1 MEDLEDKIERQSLV
15 HAKEHFKS
23 KRYFYGQIP
32 NSILRDPNIS
42 AQAKAL
48 FGLLHTYC
56 FNKSLSRYPEVLLTQ
71 KTMSEEMGVS
81 EVTIRSWIKELEKAL
96 CLEVIRQGYKK
107 PNKYRLYPA
116 GGKLLM
122 DWKRIKRIHLRLNY
136 DHELIKRLTKG
147 LYKES

>member
-1 MEDLEDKIERQSLV
+1 MENLEDKIERQSLAL
-15 HAKEHFKS
+15 AKDIFNGKS
-23 KRYFYGQIP
+23 YFYGQIP
-32 NSILRDPNIS
+32 NSILRDPKIN

-48 FGLLHTYC
+48 FGLLHTHC
-56 FNKSLSRYPEVLLTQ
+56 FNKSLTSYPEVMLTR

-107 PNKYRLYPA
+107 PNKYRLYPV

-136 DHELIKRLTKG
+136 DLELIKKLTKS
-147 LYKES
+147 LHKES

>member
-1 MEDLEDKIERQSLV
+1 MEDLDDKIERQSLV
-15 HAKEHFKS
+15 LAKDIFNG
-23 KRYFYGQIP
+23 RPYFYGQIQD
-32 NSILRDPNIS
+32 SILRDPEIS

-48 FGLLHTYC
+48 FGLLHTHC
-56 FNKSLSRYPEVLLTQ
+56 FNKSLNSYPEVILTR
-71 KTMSEEMGVS
+71 KAMSEEMGVS

-107 PNKYRLYPA
+107 PNKYRLYPV

-122 DWKRIKRIHLRLNY
+122 DWKRIKRIHLRLNC
-136 DHELIKRLTKG
+136 DHELIKRLEES